1 MLLFQ
6 IDICSHCIKFFF
18 RQLVAKEDGSLL
30 KEGDILKMP
39 KLANTLQKIA
49 EDPFTFYNGSLAN
62 DIVNDIAE
70 EGSFFQ

>member
-1 MLLFQ
+1 
-6 IDICSHCIKFFF
+6 
-18 RQLVAKEDGSLL
+18 
-30 KEGDILKMP
+30 MP

-70 EGSFFQ
+70 EGSFFQWLSRI